1 MDTALNTYINLGASI
16 DDFALSIEQAKN
28 DGELQTVE
36 TPIIHYH
43 TKDLYGRRIVVP
55 TGSVFTTRVHKSDHI
70 SVMLRGRIT
79 IVDQD
84 GNKADITAPDAFVTK
99 QGTHRVVYVHDEVEF
114 MTVHHCEEQDDD
126 KVEDVLGCRS
136 MAEYNALQ
144 IEAQV

>member
-1 MDTALNTYINLGASI
+1 MDSVTHYVDLGGSI
-16 DDFALSIEQAKN
+16 DDFARSIEEAKDN
-28 DGELQTVE
+28 GELQAVE
-36 TPIIHYH
+36 TPLTHYH
-43 TKDLYGRRIVVP
+43 TRDLYGRRIVVP

-70 SVMLRGRIT
+70 SIMLRGHIT
-79 IVDQD
+79 VVDQD
-84 GNKADITAPDAFVTK
+84 GNKMDVTAPDAFVTK

-126 KVEDVLGCRS
+126 RVEDVLGCRT